1 MPSEFWISQQK
12 KYICDISTKMGNVE
26 STSENMYDFE
36 GSKFPDGDMIE
47 GHVSY
52 NRFLQGCIIDANC
65 FL

>member
-1 MPSEFWISQQK
+1 
-12 KYICDISTKMGNVE
+12 MGNVE

-36 GSKFPDGDMIE
+36 GSKFHDGDMIE